1 MQMNSLLRPLRRW
14 AFRMLA
20 VLALLLAGPTGM
32 LIADARTETSW
43 ASAAR
48 NSAGLAPDPAGVRE
62 AVIQA
67 YAARAWGWRGA
78 FAVHTWIATKAAG
91 AESYTVHHVVGWR
104 GGRNVVSRAD
114 VPDRYWY
121 GAEPLL
127 LADLRGPKA
136 AALIGRID
144 AAVAAYPFAETYT
157 AFPGPNSNTFTAWIA
172 RAVPELGLELP
183 AHAIGKDYLG
193 PDRIGARAPS
203 GTGYQLSLYGLA
215 GIMLARDEGAELNIL
230 GLSVGLDPEDFN
242 LKLPGV
248 GWVGPAPSP
257 ARGAPAG
264 GS

>member
-1 MQMNSLLRPLRRW
+1 MQTRSFFRPFRRW
-14 AFRMLA
+14 AFRALA

-32 LIADARTETSW
+32 LIADARTETTWS
-43 ASAAR
+43 SAAR
-48 NSAGLAPDPAGVRE
+48 NSAKLAPDPAHSGE

-78 FAVHTWIATKAAG
+78 FAVHTWIATKAPD

-104 GGRNVVSRAD
+104 GGRKVVSRKD
-114 VPDRYWY
+114 VPDRHWY
-121 GAEPLL
+121 GAEPVL
-127 LADLRGPKA
+127 LADLRGPEA
-136 AALIGRID
+136 AALIGRVE

-193 PDRIGARAPS
+193 PGRIAARAPS

-230 GLSVGLDPEDFN
+230 GLSIGLDPEDFN
-242 LKLPGV
+242 LKLPGI
-248 GWVGPAPSP
+248 GWVGPTPSP
-257 ARGAPAG
+257 ARGAAAKSP
-264 GS
+264 